1 MFLKQM
7 SKELE
12 QIFKRHLG
20 AINIKILLQK
30 GIDPLC
36 INVKQ
41 WLTFKTD
48 LNLFCSKFL
57 SIKGILTIR
66 RIILYKTEYDSTEW
80 INYLLDT
87 IGK

>member
-41 WLTFKTD
+41 
-48 LNLFCSKFL
+48 
-57 SIKGILTIR
+57 
-66 RIILYKTEYDSTEW
+66 
-80 INYLLDT
+80 
-87 IGK
+87 